1 MENQGYVTI
10 DGMPVELHG
19 ERNLLEVI
27 RRVGIKLPTFC
38 YSSDLSIYGACRMC
52 MVEDERGSLM
62 ASCSTI
68 PKDGM
73 VIRTNT
79 ERLRKYRKNILELL
93 LANHCRDCTTCLNN
107 GKCKLQDLAMRYNI
121 TSIRFPN
128 TAPEPIPDDSSLCI
142 SRDAAK
148 CVLCG
153 DCVRMCNEIQHVG
166 AIDFVNRGSNMIVSP
181 AFNRMLAETE
191 CVNCGQCAAVCPT
204 GAITIKKSKGK
215 VWNALFDPT
224 KRVIA
229 QVAPAVRVALGEEF
243 GMAPGENSIY
253 KIYTALHMIGF
264 DLCFDTSVSADMT
277 IIEETNEL
285 AEILSRNEERRY
297 PLFTSCCPAWVR
309 YVENKH
315 PELLPYLSTS
325 KSPMEM
331 FGAVLKEYYKPSD
344 EECGLETFNVAIM
357 PCTAKK
363 MEAEREEF
371 IRNGKPDIDAV
382 LTTKELASMI
392 RELGIQFAD
401 LEPTAPDTPFSIRS
415 GGGVIF
421 GTSGGVTEAALRR
434 LAERTNPALQ
444 EIRYSGV
451 RGLEGIKKFTIEIG
465 GRTVHTAVVS
475 GLGNAETLIG
485 LIESGEEHFDF
496 VEVMAC
502 PTGCI
507 GGAGQPESFLEDKKK
522 RSSGLYTADKS
533 ALVKR
538 SDENPVVTKLYEDG
552 VLKDR
557 AKELL
562 HVHYKAPTSSQS

>member
-1 MENQGYVTI
+1 MDTTKRSPL
-10 DGMPVELHG
+10 D
-19 ERNLLEVI
+19 RLLFA
-27 RRVGIKLPTFC
+27 TF
-38 YSSDLSIYGACRMC
+38 LKG
-52 MVEDERGSLM
+52 
-62 ASCSTI
+62 
-68 PKDGM
+68 
-73 VIRTNT
+73 RT
-79 ERLRKYRKNILELL
+79 
-93 LANHCRDCTTCLNN
+93 
-107 GKCKLQDLAMRYNI
+107 
-121 TSIRFPN
+121 S
-128 TAPEPIPDDSSLCI
+128 
-142 SRDAAK
+142 SRD
-148 CVLCG
+148 VW
-153 DCVRMCNEIQHVG
+153 E
-166 AIDFVNRGSNMIVSP
+166 
-181 AFNRMLAETE
+181 E
-191 CVNCGQCAAVCPT
+191 
-204 GAITIKKSKGK
+204 KG
-215 VWNALFDPT
+215 
-224 KRVIA
+224 
-229 QVAPAVRVALGEEF
+229 
-243 GMAPGENSIY
+243 
-253 KIYTALHMIGF
+253 
-264 DLCFDTSVSADMT
+264 DMT
-277 IIEETNEL
+277 PEDNQRIIEETNEL

-315 PELLPYLSTS
+315 PQLLPYISTS

-465 GRTVHTAVVS
+465 GKAVHTAVVS
-475 GLGNAETLIG
+475 GLGNAEKLIQ

-538 SDENPVVTKLYEDG
+538 SDENPVAIRKADTLY
-552 VLKDR
+552 
-557 AKELL
+557 ALL
-562 HVHYKAPTSSQS
+562 HVPASVDSIRHRSQPVIKESQVIKSPPGHVSMTGGLSFYIHCPFNYYLPSSLPFRFRYSRGPCCVSHRMPSSGNGQPGQHPRTSTGSITAT